1 MSEHE
6 ETQQTAA
13 TGPRPWWHYLW
24 IGVIGR
30 SPRRTAV
37 RIAVYVVVAWGV
49 FGYVLRPMRVAGISM
64 EPTYKL
70 NQVNFINRWS
80 YLKREPQRGDVVAVR
95 MAGESVLYLKRIIG
109 LPGERVRI
117 RQGQVYIDDEPLRE
131 EYVKNRAPW
140 NESEMELG
148 PDEYFL
154 VGDNRGMALR
164 DHEHGAVRRS
174 KIVGKV
180 LL

>member
-1 MSEHE
+1 MSENNASPDVE
-6 ETQQTAA
+6 
-13 TGPRPWWHYLW
+13 PSRSWWRIVL

-30 SPRRTAV
+30 SPKFTII
-37 RIAVYVVVAWGV
+37 RILVYVVLAWGV

-80 YLKREPQRGDVVAVR
+80 YRSSEPQRGDVVAVR
-95 MAGESVLYLKRIIG
+95 MAGESVLYLKRIVG
-109 LPGERVRI
+109 MPGEKVVFYR
-117 RQGQVYIDDEPLRE
+117 GQVFINGEELPEP
-131 EYVKNRAPW
+131 YVKNRAPW
-140 NESEMELG
+140 NEPELVLG

-154 VGDNRGMALR
+154 VGDNRGMAAR
-164 DHEHGAVRRS
+164 DHDHGAVRRS

>member
-1 MSEHE
+1 MTENN
-6 ETQQTAA
+6 AA
-13 TGPRPWWHYLW
+13 SDNEPSRSWWRIVL

-30 SPRRTAV
+30 SPRFTV
-37 RIAVYVVVAWGV
+37 IRILCYVVLAWGV

-80 YLKREPQRGDVVAVR
+80 YRSSEPQRGDVVAVR

-109 LPGERVRI
+109 LPGERVVFHR
-117 RQGQVYIDDEPLRE
+117 GQVFINGEELPEP
-131 EYVKNRAPW
+131 YVKNRAPW
-140 NESEMELG
+140 NDPEMELG

-154 VGDNRGMALR
+154 VGDNRGMAAR
-164 DHEHGAVRRS
+164 DHDHGAVRRS

>member
-6 ETQQTAA
+6 ETQEMAA
-13 TGPRPWWHYLW
+13 TEPRPWWHYLW

-30 SPRRTAV
+30 SPKRTAV

-117 RQGQVYIDDEPLRE
+117 RQGQVYIDDEALRE
-131 EYVKNRAPW
+131 DYVKQRAPW

-154 VGDNRGMALR
+154 VGDNRGMASR